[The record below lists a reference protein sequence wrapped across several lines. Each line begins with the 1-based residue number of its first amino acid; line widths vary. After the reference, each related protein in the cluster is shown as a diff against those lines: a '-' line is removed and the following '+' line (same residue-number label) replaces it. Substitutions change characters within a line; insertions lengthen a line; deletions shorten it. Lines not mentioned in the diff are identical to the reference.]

1 MRNVMANGHV
11 AASDVAMTRAYIG
24 IGSNLQQ
31 PIRQVQHALSA
42 LADLPDCQLI
52 AQSRLYRSVP
62 MGPQDQPDFINA
74 VAALDTSLEALVLLQ
89 SLHGIE
95 QAQGRT
101 RNGEHWGPRTLDLDI
116 LLFGEECINQP
127 GLQVPH
133 PGLHERN
140 FVLYPLYE
148 IAPDLVIPGRGALT
162 GLMAQCPASGL
173 EPLDQV

>member
-1 MRNVMANGHV
+1 
-11 AASDVAMTRAYIG
+11 MTRVYIG

-42 LADLPDCQLI
+42 LASLTDCQFI
-52 AQSRLYRSVP
+52 AQSRLYRSAP

-74 VAALDTSLEALVLLQ
+74 VAALETTVSAHALLA
-89 SLHGIE
+89 SLHAIE

-101 RNGEHWGPRTLDLDI
+101 RNGERWGPRTLDLDI

-127 GLQVPH
+127 ELQVPH

-140 FVLYPLYE
+140 FVLYPLHE
-148 IAPDLVIPGRGALT
+148 IAPNLIIPGLGALT
-162 GLMAQCPASGL
+162 GLMALCPASGL
-173 EPLDQV
+173 EPLDVV